1 MKKKIFYWSPHIN
14 EQIATVKAVVNSA
27 YSLVKYDKDYEPLIL
42 NVFGEWNSLKSSL
55 NEKNLN
61 FKNLIN
67 LNMKLPINGFI
78 KSRIFYIFLSI
89 ITLIPL
95 YKFLKKEKPDYLI
108 IHLITVPVLVLS
120 FFFNFKTKFILRIS
134 GYPKLNFLRK
144 IFWKIFSKKLYKIFT
159 PTEITKKM
167 LINNGVFREDQIFL
181 LRDPIISIKN
191 LNTLKTKKIDD
202 NFEFEN
208 YILSIGRL
216 TKQKNFQFL
225 IKAYAHVKLEITNLP
240 KLLIIGEG
248 EERNYLTKKIRENN
262 LEKDVFLLGYKNN
275 IFQYLNKSLFFILSS
290 DWEDPGFV
298 LVEAAASNKL
308 ILSSDVLSGPK
319 EFLCN
324 KSSGFLYEKENFK
337 DFKNKIKHILND
349 TNSKEIYFK
358 RINAKKNSRNYTIFH
373 HYKELSKLLQ

>member
-1 MKKKIFYWSPHIN
+1 MKLYYWCPFFSNIATEKAVINSIVALNKFSKKKINPYLLDVI
-14 EQIATVKAVVNSA
+14 
-27 YSLVKYDKDYEPLIL
+27 
-42 NVFGEWNSLKSSL
+42 GEWDNQKFNLLDKKI
-55 NEKNLN
+55 EKHDLLN
-61 FKNLIN
+61 FKLI
-67 LNMKLPINGFI
+67 KYLPKFGFL
-78 KSRIFYIFLSI
+78 KSRFSYIIVFFFSIFRLH
-89 ITLIPL
+89 
-95 YKFLKKEKPDYLI
+95 KFLKNQKPDYLI
-108 IHLITVPVLVLS
+108 VHLMTFIPLTLLL
-120 FFFNFKTKFILRIS
+120 FFNYKKKIILRIS

-144 IFWKIFSKKLYKIFT
+144 FFWKIVSKKLYKIFT

-167 LINNGVFREDQIFL
+167 LIKNGVFREDQIFL

-225 IKAYAHVKLEITNLP
+225 IKAYAFVKQEITNLP

-248 EERNYLTKKIRENN
+248 EERNYLTKKIRENK

-319 EFLCN
+319 EFLRN
-324 KSSGFLYEKENFK
+324 KSSGFLFEKENFK
-337 DFKNKIKHILND
+337 DFKNKIQHILND

-358 RINAKKNSRNYTIFH
+358 RINAKKNSRSYTIFH
-373 HYKELSKLLQ
+373 HYKELSKLL

>member
-1 MKKKIFYWSPHIN
+1 MKKKVFYWSPHIN

-27 YSLVKYDKDYEPLIL
+27 ISLVKYDKNYEPVIL
-42 NVFGEWNSLKSSL
+42 NVFGEWNSLKNLL

-67 LNMKLPINGFI
+67 LNVKLPINGFI
-78 KSRIFYIFLSI
+78 KSRIFYIFLSFVI
-89 ITLIPL
+89 LIPL
-95 YKFLKKEKPDYLI
+95 YKFLKKEKHDYII
-108 IHLITVPVLVLS
+108 IHLIKVPVFVLC
-120 FFFNFKTKFILRIS
+120 FFFKFKTKFILRIS

-144 IFWKIFSKKLYKIFT
+144 TFWRIFSKKIYKIFT

-167 LINNGVFREDQIFL
+167 LIDNGVFRADKIFI

-191 LNTLKTKKIDD
+191 LNALKTKKIDE
-202 NFEFEN
+202 NFEFDN

-216 TKQKNFQFL
+216 TRQKNFQFL
-225 IKAYAHVKLEITNLP
+225 IKAYAHVKQEVTNLP

-248 EERNYLTKKIRENN
+248 EEKKYLTKKIIEHKV
-262 LEKDVFLLGYKNN
+262 EKDVLLLGYRNN
-275 IFQYLNKSLFFILSS
+275 VFPYLNKSLFFLLSS

-319 EFLCN
+319 EFLYN
-324 KSSGFLYEKENFK
+324 KNSGFLYEKDDFT
-337 DFKNKIKHILND
+337 DFKNKIKYILNNI
-349 TNSKEIYFK
+349 NSKEIYLK
-358 RINAKKNSRNYTIFH
+358 KVNAKKNSKKFTIFH
-373 HYKELSKLLQ
+373 HYKELSKLL

>member
-1 MKKKIFYWSPHIN
+1 MKKKVFYWSPHIN

-27 YSLVKYDKDYEPLIL
+27 FSLVKYGKNYEPVIL
-42 NVFGEWNSLKSSL
+42 NVFGEWNSLKNLL

-61 FKNLIN
+61 FKNLID
-67 LNMKLPINGFI
+67 LNIKLPINGLI
-78 KSRIFYIFLSI
+78 KSRIFYTFLSFI
-89 ITLIPL
+89 ILIPL

-108 IHLITVPVLVLS
+108 IHLITVPVLVLC

-134 GYPKLNFLRK
+134 GYPKLHFLRR
-144 IFWKIFSKKLYKIFT
+144 IFWRIVSKKIYKIFT

-167 LINNGVFREDQIFL
+167 LIENGVFREDQIFL

-202 NFEFEN
+202 NFEFDN

-216 TKQKNFQFL
+216 TRQKNFQFL
-225 IKAYAHVKLEITNLP
+225 IKAYAHVKQEVTNLP

-248 EERNYLTKKIRENN
+248 EEKSYLTEKIREHKV
-262 LEKDVFLLGYKNN
+262 EKDVFLLGYRNN
-275 IFQYLNKSLFFILSS
+275 VFQYLNKSLFFLLSS

-308 ILSSDVLSGPK
+308 IVSSDVLSGPK
-319 EFLCN
+319 EFLYN
-324 KSSGFLYEKENFK
+324 KNSGFLYEKENLT
-337 DFKNKIKHILND
+337 DFKNKIKHILNN
-349 TNSKEIYFK
+349 TNSKEIYLK
-358 RINAKKNSRNYTIFH
+358 KVNAKKNSKNYTIFYH
-373 HYKELSKLLQ
+373 HKELSKLL